1 LRQIGGDH
9 GAIEREQAQA
19 HAGEDPLPGSAATVH
34 GADISSAGTPVI
46 SFTAMM
52 AARRHREKQSN
63 EVIDP
68 FRSDLPIAAVN
79 NQIGSRHDLFPS
91 VIANRSQ
98 LEERT
103 PQMPLNGIV

>member
-1 LRQIGGDH
+1 
-9 GAIEREQAQA
+9 
-19 HAGEDPLPGSAATVH
+19 
-34 GADISSAGTPVI
+34 
-46 SFTAMM
+46 M
-52 AARRHREKQSN
+52 AARRHRDKESN

-68 FRSDLPIAAVN
+68 FRSDWPIAALD

-103 PQMPLNGIV
+103 PQMPLNGTV